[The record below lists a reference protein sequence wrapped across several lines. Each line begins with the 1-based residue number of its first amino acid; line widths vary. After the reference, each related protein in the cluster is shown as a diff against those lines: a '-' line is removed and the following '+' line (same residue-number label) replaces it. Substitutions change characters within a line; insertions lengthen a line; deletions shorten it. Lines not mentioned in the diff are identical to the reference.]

1 MKCLNR
7 RYERNNDITGF
18 LKKNGFDIKFI
29 NDYSVYENRNKFL
42 EGTGSLVLDRTNKLA
57 FCALSPRSDK
67 ELLQIFCDE
76 YSFEPVIFTAYQ
88 NHNNRRAV
96 IYHTNVVMS
105 ICSDYSIVC
114 FDAIDSFKEKNHVYK
129 KLKEVGK
136 TIIEINEN
144 QLLSFAGNVIELKNI
159 DNESFLVMS
168 SRALNSLNNNQ
179 KKMIC
184 KFSKIISSDISTI
197 EDVGGGGIR
206 CMIAEI
212 FN

>member
-1 MKCLNR
+1 MKIN
-7 RYERNNDITGF
+7 ESP
-18 LKKNGFDIKFI
+18 LK
-29 NDYSVYENRNKFL
+29 V
-42 EGTGSLVLDRTNKLA
+42 
-57 FCALSPRSDK
+57 
-67 ELLQIFCDE
+67 
-76 YSFEPVIFTAYQ
+76 
-88 NHNNRRAV
+88 
-96 IYHTNVVMS
+96 
-105 ICSDYSIVC
+105 
-114 FDAIDSFKEKNHVYK
+114 
-129 KLKEVGK
+129 
-136 TIIEINEN
+136 IEINEN